1 MAHNIEAVAD
11 IYTNPYVLF
20 SIYHDTNHLSWCTLL
35 LPNSSDLLKMCNF
48 FVFRTTSSSTIVAV
62 AIFFVY
68 HMEMLFKFVPFALCV
83 QEAKHGKKEMREWRE
98 RKKTDKQ
105 SSILFLWSIISLVST
120 SEKPLKAK
128 THSRCS
134 VFFSLI
140 LSAPIVVVHFVQSV
154 TIFNGRTRIC
164 SCIYFFGWERAA
176 QNSAWYI
183 NMVLVFCLVFARIF
197 ASN

>member
-48 FVFRTTSSSTIVAV
+48 FVFCTSSSSSTIVAV

-164 SCIYFFGWERAA
+164 SCIFFSGE
-176 QNSAWYI
+176 SALLKTAHDILIW
-183 NMVLVFCLVFARIF
+183 C
-197 ASN
+197 